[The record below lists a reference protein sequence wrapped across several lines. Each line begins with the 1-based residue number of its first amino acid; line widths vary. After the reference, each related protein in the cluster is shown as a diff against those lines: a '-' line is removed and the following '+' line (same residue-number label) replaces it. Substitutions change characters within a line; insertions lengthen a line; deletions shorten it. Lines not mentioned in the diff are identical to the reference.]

1 MTTTTQEPTQLDAVE
16 VYRSIGRLEGEQA
29 QMNERLG
36 SIETRLDRVE
46 SKLDRLIFMLF
57 GIGAT
62 FAIAQ
67 VAILVRLF
75 LG

>member
-1 MTTTTQEPTQLDAVE
+1 MTTETTQIDPAEI
-16 VYRSIGRLEGEQA
+16 YRSIGRLEGEQA

-36 SIETRLDRVE
+36 SMETPLARLE
-46 SKLDRLIFMLF
+46 TKFDRLIFVLF

-62 FAIAQ
+62 FAVAQ

>member
-1 MTTTTQEPTQLDAVE
+1 MTTAAQEPTQVE
-16 VYRSIGRLEGEQA
+16 AADVYSRIGRLEGEVS
-29 QMNERLG
+29 QMNERFG
-36 SIETRLDRVE
+36 RVE
-46 SKLDRLIFMLF
+46 TKLDRLIFVLF

-67 VAILVRLF
+67 AAILIRLF

>member
-1 MTTTTQEPTQLDAVE
+1 MVMTTETTQLDPAE
-16 VYRSIGRLEGEQA
+16 IYRSIGRLEGEQA
-29 QMNERLG
+29 QMNERLARL
-36 SIETRLDRVE
+36 ET
-46 SKLDRLIFMLF
+46 KFDRLIFVLF

-62 FAIAQ
+62 FAVVQ

>member
-1 MTTTTQEPTQLDAVE
+1 MATDTVHIDAAE
-16 VYRSIGRLEGEQA
+16 IYRSIGRLKGEQA

-36 SIETRLDRVE
+36 SMETRLGRVE
-46 SKLDRLIFMLF
+46 TKIDRLIFMLF

-67 VAILVRLF
+67 VAILVNLF
-75 LG
+75 LN

>member
-1 MTTTTQEPTQLDAVE
+1 MTTTAQESTQVDAAE
-16 VYRSIGRLEGEQA
+16 VYSRVGRLEGEVS

-36 SIETRLDRVE
+36 RVE
-46 SKLDRLIFMLF
+46 TNLDRLIFMLF

-62 FAIAQ
+62 FGIAQ
-67 VAILVRLF
+67 VAILIKIF

>member
-1 MTTTTQEPTQLDAVE
+1 MVMTTETTQIDAAE
-16 VYRSIGRLEGEQA
+16 VYSRIGRLEGEVS

-36 SIETRLDRVE
+36 RVE
-46 SKLDRLIFMLF
+46 SKLDRLTFMLI
-57 GIGAT
+57 GAGAT

-67 VAILVRLF
+67 VAILVKVF